1 MPKEPNIDRPPL
13 VMNQPKSSDGDL
25 IRKRAYEIYL
35 ERGKENGHD
44 VEDWLQ
50 AEEDIRSQP
59 NSVGE
64 EVAA

>member
-1 MPKEPNIDRPPL
+1 MPKQPNMDEKPFIID
-13 VMNQPKSSDGDL
+13 QPELSSGDL

-35 ERGKENGHD
+35 KRGMEDGHD

-50 AEEDIRSQP
+50 AEEEICSKA